1 MNTYAAKEKGKWAID
16 NYMEIGV
23 LAAAAASLMYTFGYL
38 IRAIK
43 FHG

>member
-1 MNTYAAKEKGKWAID
+1 MSINMSNEKGQWAID
-16 NYMEIGV
+16 NYKEIGV